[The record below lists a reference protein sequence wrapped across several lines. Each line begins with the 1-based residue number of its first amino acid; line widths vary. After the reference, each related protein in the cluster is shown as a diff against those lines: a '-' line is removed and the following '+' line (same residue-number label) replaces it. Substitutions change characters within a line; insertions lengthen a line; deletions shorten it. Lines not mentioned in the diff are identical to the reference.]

1 MKLMELK
8 NEIDLWLNNYFEAK
22 DGYHKIIY
30 EAMHYSLSIGGKR
43 IRPLLALICY
53 NLYKSDYEKIMP
65 VAGALEMIHT
75 YSLIH
80 DDLPSMDND
89 DLRRGKPT
97 NHKVYGEALAILAG
111 DGLLNEA
118 MNILFNFCIEHQE
131 AINACKLISN
141 SAGAEGMIAGQVVD
155 IINEGKLISEKEL
168 SYMHRNKTGALIKA
182 SILSGAI
189 LGGASENH
197 IEILGS
203 FGDKLGLAFQVK
215 DDLLD
220 VVGDSALLGKTI
232 KKDMN
237 HNKTT
242 YVSLYGLEKCKDI
255 CKTLTE
261 QCILDLKKLDK
272 DTELLENLTLNLLER
287 NN

>member
-8 NEIDLWLNNYFEAK
+8 SEIDLWLNNYFEAK
-22 DGYHKIIY
+22 NGYHKIIY
-30 EAMHYSLSIGGKR
+30 EAMNYSLSVGGKR
-43 IRPLLALICY
+43 IRPILALLCY
-53 NLYKSDYEKIMP
+53 SLYKPDYEKIMP
-65 VAGALEMIHT
+65 IAGAVEMIHT

-97 NHKVYGEALAILAG
+97 NHRVYGEALAILAG

-118 MNILFNFCIEHQE
+118 MNVLFNFCTEHHH
-131 AINACKLISN
+131 AISACKLISN

-155 IINEGKLISEKEL
+155 IINEGKLISEEEL

-189 LGGASENH
+189 LGGASEKH
-197 IEILGS
+197 IEILSS

-220 VVGDSALLGKTI
+220 VLGDSALLGKTI

-242 YVSLYGLEKCKDI
+242 YVSLYGLEKCEDI
-255 CKTLTE
+255 CKALTE
-261 QCILDLKKLDK
+261 QCLLDLKKLDK